1 MNRNARA
8 GITRRQFVGTTLLG
22 AAAGLDPAAAA
33 PSRETKVRLRR
44 TAIDL
49 VPLGKSGVKVTRLGV
64 GSGTDSGRLQRELG
78 QEGFKRLMWHAYDRG
93 VRFFDMAES
102 YQTHSLFRQTL
113 RPLPRDQVYLQ
124 TKISWNRTP
133 DVSRKLDT
141 FRKEV
146 GTDYFDSLL
155 IHCTRTA
162 TWVDDLKRM
171 REELTKA
178 KEKGIIRCH
187 GVSCHGLDPLTASTR
202 TDWVDVQLVRVNHN
216 GRHMDGKKDDWN
228 KPGDVKTVVDEL
240 TRMHRNGRGIIGMKL
255 IGNGDFR
262 MPREREASIRFVMNL
277 SCIDAVLIGFKN
289 AAEVDEALKRI
300 TRALNA

>member
-1 MNRNARA
+1 M
-8 GITRRQFVGTTLLG
+8 
-22 AAAGLDPAAAA
+22 
-33 PSRETKVRLRR
+33 
-44 TAIDL
+44 
-49 VPLGKSGVKVTRLGV
+49 
-64 GSGTDSGRLQRELG
+64 
-78 QEGFKRLMWHAYDRG
+78 
-93 VRFFDMAES
+93 
-102 YQTHSLFRQTL
+102 
-113 RPLPRDQVYLQ
+113 
-124 TKISWNRTP
+124 
-133 DVSRKLDT
+133 
-141 FRKEV
+141 
-146 GTDYFDSLL
+146 
-155 IHCTRTA
+155 
-162 TWVDDLKRM
+162 DDLKRM